1 MIRFAET
8 IEKDAVTDE
17 RLPTSNALQACAI
30 ILATAAI
37 ITSAFHF
44 WPFAENKTWQML
56 CPPNSAVLV
65 WILILTGY
73 ALLKRDRQ
81 ILTCLP
87 HLSVFAYLSIN
98 ILSAAFT
105 PDLGRTVTFT
115 AKLAL
120 TYIGGYVLFRTAISG
135 KKSLRLIY
143 SAATAAIIISVAWCL
158 IARFGFESDNFG
170 FFKSPYK
177 YGTYSG
183 ILVPLCA
190 AYLFT
195 SARYFAKLLAAI
207 LVIAALISSGSIG
220 ALLAIFIGMATF
232 IVLIRSRL
240 TRTYAISCLGC
251 GIIIII
257 LLGSNPV
264 FAPLW
269 DDIKLAEEDGT
280 NLKQR
285 YIEWQAELNLLEER
299 AVTGTAAGCINEY
312 RSNFYYRLPKL
323 NTLQPFDQ
331 NGWLATGA
339 ETGILGLVAF
349 CWIIVYHFVLA
360 YRQLAKTDLA
370 AYRFAVANFAGLT
383 ASYVANLFSS
393 VNYNG
398 ILIVFVLVLA
408 LISQTNLILA
418 KGIKSK

>member
-1 MIRFAET
+1 MIKLAET
-8 IEKDAVTDE
+8 IDNNVVLEDRSSSNRLQICAV
-17 RLPTSNALQACAI
+17 
-30 ILATAAI
+30 ILATVAI

-44 WPFAENKTWQML
+44 WPFENNKTWQML
-56 CPPNSAVLV
+56 CPPNLIVLV
-65 WILILTGY
+65 WILIPAVY

-81 ILTCLP
+81 LLTYLP
-87 HLSVFAYLSIN
+87 HVSVFAYLSIN

-105 PDLGRTVTFT
+105 PDLNRTITFT
-115 AKLAL
+115 VKLAL
-120 TYIGGYVLFRTAISG
+120 MYTGGYLLFSFAISG

-143 SAATAAIIISVAWCL
+143 IAATAAIMISVAWCL
-158 IARFGFESDNFG
+158 IARFGFKSDNFG

-195 SARYFAKLLAAI
+195 SPRRSLKLLAAI
-207 LVIAALISSGSIG
+207 LVIAALISSDSIG
-220 ALLAIFIGMATF
+220 ALLAVFLGTTAFI
-232 IVLIRSRL
+232 ILVKNWLV
-240 TRTYAISCLGC
+240 RTYAISCLAC
-251 GIIIII
+251 GIVFIV

-264 FAPLW
+264 LAPLR
-269 DDIKLAEEDGT
+269 DDIKLAEKDGT

-299 AVTGTAAGCINEY
+299 AITGTAAGCINEY

-323 NTLQPFDQ
+323 NTLQAFDQ
-331 NGWLATGA
+331 NGWLAIGA
-339 ETGILGLVAF
+339 ETGIMGMVCF
-349 CWIIVYHFVLA
+349 CWIIVYYFGLA
-360 YRQLAKTDLA
+360 YRQLANTNTS

-383 ASYVANLFSS
+383 AACVANLFSS

-408 LISQTNLILA
+408 LISRTNLIFEG
-418 KGIKSK
+418 K